1 MFTSTT
7 HQCLPLSNDIKDK
20 CKNSGWDLTFSENH
34 WSTLETMKQ
43 FVHKILLRYLHIQ
56 ICHLGLQESQKMVWL
71 LDCWSMHKGHGF
83 LD

>member
-20 CKNSGWDLTFSENH
+20 CKNSSWDLTFSENH